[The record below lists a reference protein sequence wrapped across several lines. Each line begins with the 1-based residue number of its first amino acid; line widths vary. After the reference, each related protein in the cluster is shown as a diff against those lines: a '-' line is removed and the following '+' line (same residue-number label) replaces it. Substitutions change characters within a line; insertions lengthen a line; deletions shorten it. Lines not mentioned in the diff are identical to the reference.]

1 MKARNRFRFQI
12 DLGNMYV
19 PNRFRQYVIATFL
32 APLIGEFLLF
42 ILDLIPS
49 NLDLIHFVE
58 TSYIKNK

>member
-1 MKARNRFRFQI
+1 MKARNKS
-12 DLGNMYV
+12 V

-58 TSYIKNK
+58 TSYIKNKYH